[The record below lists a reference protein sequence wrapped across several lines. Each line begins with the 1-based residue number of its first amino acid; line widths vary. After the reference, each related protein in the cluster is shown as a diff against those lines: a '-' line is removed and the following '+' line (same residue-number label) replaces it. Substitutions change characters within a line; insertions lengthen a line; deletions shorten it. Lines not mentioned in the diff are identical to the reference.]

1 MIDMA
6 VSRFLKCADG
16 FGWGD
21 VPKNDLNLSKLQL
34 KKQKAEADIS
44 QMSPFYEII

>member
-6 VSRFLKCADG
+6 GSRFLKCADG

-21 VPKNDLNLSKLQL
+21 VPKNDLNLSKL
-34 KKQKAEADIS
+34 KKQKAKAAIS
-44 QMSPFYEII
+44 QII